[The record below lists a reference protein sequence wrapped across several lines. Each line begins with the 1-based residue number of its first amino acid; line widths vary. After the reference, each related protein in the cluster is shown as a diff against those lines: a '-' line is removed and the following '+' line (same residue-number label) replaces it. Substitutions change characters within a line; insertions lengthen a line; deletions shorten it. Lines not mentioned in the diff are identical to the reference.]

1 MDAEGEPD
9 PDYSQKSV
17 PQGAWTPLGVRD
29 DNGAIV
35 DVATA
40 RTQGIDIS
48 KTAGDV
54 MDVDGGNIS
63 GTLEVVY
70 GGASD
75 SASQYLAEIV
85 SSAA

>member
-1 MDAEGEPD
+1 MRVDETVLELD
-9 PDYSQKSV
+9 
-17 PQGAWTPLGVRD
+17 TRD
-29 DNGAIV
+29 DGAII

-40 RTQGIDIS
+40 RTQGINIDKS
-48 KTAGDV
+48 AGDV
-54 MDVDGGNIS
+54 MDVDSNIAS

-85 SSAA
+85 SVCFST